1 MYPLHAVQK
10 SRSVFRRPLHFSLPV
25 ILLVLAVN
33 SRGAGA
39 QILPVPSANEMNP
52 TEIVWMMVARNETLA
67 HEASYF
73 SSLRHYHLEVRGL
86 RPDIAA
92 DMHVQITYTAGS
104 GKSLRVIDESG
115 SHLLLTQVLEK
126 LIEYEQIDSPQS
138 MAALTPFNY
147 NFTFDGESGNGRQR
161 MYVFSVEPKAKSN
174 PPYLRRLEHNPIFR
188 GRIWI
193 DAKDFAVVRVE
204 AQSATNPSFWKN
216 AAAVPRAQEKHGG
229 IRPPQ
234 TIRTESRIR
243 MGGTAVLTIDYGNYR
258 FDKTASVAQSSTNEK
273 NSSEALLKV
282 Q

>member
-10 SRSVFRRPLHFSLPV
+10 PGSMFRPPLHFSLPV
-25 ILLVLAVN
+25 MLLVLAVN

-39 QILPVPSANEMNP
+39 QMLPVPSANDMNP

-73 SSLRHYHLEVRGL
+73 SSLRHYHLQVRSPS
-86 RPDIAA
+86 PDIAA
-92 DMHVQITYTAGS
+92 DMHVQLTSTGS
-104 GKSLRVIDESG
+104 GKSVQVIDESG

-126 LIEYEQIDSPQS
+126 LIECEQIDSAQS

-147 NFTFDGESGNGRQR
+147 NFTFDGESGTGRQR

-188 GRIWI
+188 GKIWI
-193 DAKDFAVVRVE
+193 DANDFAVVRVE
-204 AQSATNPSFWKN
+204 AQPATNPSFWKD
-216 AAAVPRAQEKHGG
+216 ADAVPRAQERHGG
-229 IRPPQ
+229 MRPPQ
-234 TIRTESRIR
+234 AIRTESKVR
-243 MGGTAVLTIDYGNYR
+243 MGGTAVLTIDCGNYR
-258 FDKTASVAQSSTNEK
+258 VDKTASVAHSSTDEK
-273 NSSEALLKV
+273 NLGEALLKV